1 MPLNN
6 AYKIFGIHTAR
17 LSLNFFLIVFMYD
30 VVIPDKPLSIW
41 VTLRLVEIILNR
53 IPFLPNRDLIFTGL
67 GIGMASGLQISTSSI
82 AAVLLTRTI
91 LSKIMNLSFFAFSYF
106 LKDKSL
112 SPDKKRD

>member
-17 LSLNFFLIVFMYD
+17 LSLNIFLFVFMYH
-30 VVIPDKPLSIW
+30 VVIPDKPFYIW
-41 VTLRLVEIILNR
+41 VTLLSVETILDR

-67 GIGMASGLQISTSSI
+67 GIGFASDLQISTSSI

-91 LSKIMNLSFFAFSYF
+91 LSKYTESQLLCFQLFF
-106 LKDKSL
+106 
-112 SPDKKRD
+112 